1 MNRVEVLYNFN
12 GYFENYINE
21 FGEKY
26 KEIFGDDELKEYE
39 KQGITDEKVI
49 YVYKLLG
56 YKSIIKD
63 CDFKLFESI
72 PEELVDYL
80 YTDCYELEVDF
91 QRMYKELCEDII
103 NGKNPVTEEH
113 VKKKKLIDHFVKNGI
128 YRYYDE

>member
-1 MNRVEVLYNFN
+1 MKRVEVLYNFN
-12 GYFENYINE
+12 GYFENYTNE
-21 FGEKY
+21 FREKY

-49 YVYKLLG
+49 RIYKLLG
-56 YKSIIKD
+56 NISIIKN
-63 CDFKLFESI
+63 CNFKIFESI

-103 NGKNPVTEEH
+103 NSKNPVTEKH
-113 VKKKKLIDHFVKNGI
+113 IKKKKLIDKFVEYGI
-128 YRYYDE
+128 YIYYDE